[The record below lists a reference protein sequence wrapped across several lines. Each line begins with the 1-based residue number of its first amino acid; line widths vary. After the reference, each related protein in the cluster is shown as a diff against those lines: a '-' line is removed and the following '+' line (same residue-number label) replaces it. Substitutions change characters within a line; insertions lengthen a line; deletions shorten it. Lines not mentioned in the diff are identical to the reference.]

1 MSGLEGFVS
10 LFRVAWRG
18 GARRG
23 DVVDG
28 SGRRTKRERETGVES
43 RGVDEE
49 GFEGEGKAG
58 QGRGVERY
66 SGIWVSG
73 WIRREC

>member
-18 GARRG
+18 ETRRG
-23 DVVDG
+23 DVIDG
-28 SGRRTKRERETGVES
+28 SGRRTKRERERRES
-43 RGVDEE
+43 RVAVLVRRDSRER
-49 GFEGEGKAG
+49 AG